1 MAGPST
7 AGCLGAVDQ
16 GENPSQYY
24 GVMRLAVADFVYQA
38 DEDTY
43 LCPAGERLTYR
54 FTTDEPGRRCARI
67 GQRPAGLVRSRASAP
82 QAERP
87 IRRWEHEAILER
99 VQQRLDDDPGK
110 IPLRSRS
117 VEHPFGTIKAWMSA
131 THFKMKT
138 LKHVATEMA
147 LHVLAYNM
155 MRVAILGV
163 PALMRAMNVVTDD
176 IMRLPFAWAHRRGS
190 RPLESSGGQKS

>member
-1 MAGPST
+1 
-7 AGCLGAVDQ
+7 
-16 GENPSQYY
+16 
-24 GVMRLAVADFVYQA
+24 
-38 DEDTY
+38 
-43 LCPAGERLTYR
+43 
-54 FTTDEPGRRCARI
+54 
-67 GQRPAGLVRSRASAP
+67 
-82 QAERP
+82 
-87 IRRWEHEAILER
+87 

-147 LHVLAYNM
+147 LHVLVYNM
-155 MRVAILGV
+155 MRVMAILGV

-176 IMRLPFAWAHRRGS
+176 IIRLPFAWAHRRGS